1 MKELLKHYHLEPT
14 EIKQLEGYGSLN
26 YYIKDK
32 DNNHYV
38 LKHYTNS
45 SELALIQAESEILS
59 IISGKLPF
67 EIPAISSGKQTS
79 VHQYANKSFSR
90 LLPYIKGSL
99 LSKVKHSPRLL
110 YNFGKSIAELDISL
124 EGIRNA
130 EIESR
135 KFVWDLQYCLL
146 NRPKIKYITD
156 TSKAKLVE
164 YFFDQFEHFVLPEL
178 ANLRYSIIHND
189 LNDYNILTDGN
200 IITGVIDFGDITY
213 APLVN
218 EIAIALAYIM
228 MGKEKPFEA
237 ANQVIRG
244 YQTLYPL
251 NEEELKLLY
260 YLIPARI
267 CTSVCNSAEFKA
279 KGEDT
284 EYILVNE
291 KPAWTLL
298 EKWISYNPLMVKN
311 SFLKAAGYPL
321 INLNKKNDD
330 IRAIRKKNTGKS
342 LGLSYS
348 TPIYMTGAAFQYM
361 YDHKGNT
368 YLDARNNIPHVGH
381 CHPKISQAISRQTRL
396 LNTNTRYLYDSLAKY
411 TEKLLPLFP
420 PELNKVF
427 FVNSGSAASDLAVR
441 MAQTY
446 TSKDHLLVLEHGYH
460 GNTTIGINISSYKF
474 DGKGGKG
481 ISPGVTSLPL
491 PKLFN
496 GKFRTGEEY
505 AKNAT
510 EQISGLINNNILPAA
525 FIVEPVSGS
534 GGQVPLAPG
543 YLKTIKPFLEKHK
556 ILTITDEVQTGFGRL
571 GDYFWGFEMHDIVPD
586 IVILGK
592 PMGNGHPV
600 AAVVTTEKISNAFAT
615 GMEFFSSFGGNP
627 VSCEAANAVLEVIE
641 EEKLK
646 QNAKETGDYFLSSL
660 KSLQKDFPAIG
671 DIRGS
676 GLFIGIE
683 FINNEEKPDTK
694 FAEMV
699 NNSLKQHFILAGT
712 DGPVLKIK
720 PPLCFNKSNVDL
732 FIEKLNEILKNHF
745 PHSTSL
751 PGTTIVSV
759 AKLYPPNIPTPPST
773 LV

>member
-1 MKELLKHYHLEPT
+1 MEELLKQYDLEPT
-14 EIKQLEGYGSLN
+14 EIKKLEGYGSLN
-26 YYIKDK
+26 YHIKDK
-32 DNNHYV
+32 DNNHWV
-38 LKHYTNS
+38 LKHYTNP
-45 SELALIQAESEILS
+45 SELALIQAESEILNT
-59 IISGKLPF
+59 ISGKLF
-67 EIPAISSGKQTS
+67 FKIPAISSGKQTS

-99 LSKVKHSPRLL
+99 LSKVKHSPGLL
-110 YNFGKSIAELDISL
+110 YNFGKSIAELDRSL
-124 EGIRNA
+124 EGIRNG

-146 NRPKIKYITD
+146 NKPKIKYITD
-156 TSKAKLVE
+156 PSKAKLVE
-164 YFFDQFEHFVLPEL
+164 YYFDLFEHFVLPEL
-178 ANLRYSIIHND
+178 ADLRYSIIHND

-200 IITGVIDFGDITY
+200 KITGVIDFGDITY
-213 APLVN
+213 APLIN

-228 MGKEKPFEA
+228 LGKEKPFETA
-237 ANQVIRG
+237 HQVIRG
-244 YQTLYPL
+244 FQTLYTL

-260 YLIPARI
+260 YLIPARL
-267 CTSVCNSAEFKA
+267 CTSVCNSAEFIA

-291 KPAWTLL
+291 KPAWALL
-298 EKWISYNPLMVKN
+298 EKWISYNPIQVKN
-311 SFLKAAGYPL
+311 SFLKAAGYPQ
-321 INLNKKNDD
+321 INLYKKNDD
-330 IRAIRKKNTGKS
+330 VLAIRKKNTGKS

-348 TPIYMTGAAFQYM
+348 APIYMTGAAFQYM

-396 LNTNTRYLYDSLAKY
+396 LNTNTRYLYDPLAKY
-411 TEKLLPLFP
+411 TEHILTYFP
-420 PELNKVF
+420 PKLNKIF

-446 TSKDHLLVLEHGYH
+446 TSRDHLLVLEHGYH
-460 GNTTIGINISSYKF
+460 GNTIIGINISSYKF
-474 DGKGGKG
+474 NGKGGKG

-505 AKNAT
+505 AKNAK
-510 EQISGLINNNILPAA
+510 EQISGLINSNNLPAA
-525 FIVEPVSGS
+525 FIAEPVSGC
-534 GGQVPLAPG
+534 GGQVSLAPG

-556 ILTITDEVQTGFGRL
+556 ILTILDEVQTGFGRL
-571 GDYFWGFEMHDIVPD
+571 GDYFWGFEKHDIVPD
-586 IVILGK
+586 LVILGK
-592 PMGNGHPV
+592 PMGNGHPI
-600 AAVVTTEKISNAFAT
+600 AAVVTTEEISNTFAT

-646 QNAKETGDYFLSSL
+646 QNAKETGDYFLNSL
-660 KSLQKDFPAIG
+660 NSLQKDFHAIG

-699 NNSLKQHFILAGT
+699 NNKLKQHFILAGT
-712 DGPVLKIK
+712 DGSVLKIK
-720 PPLCFNKSNVDL
+720 PPLCFNKKNTDI
-732 FIEKLNEILKNHF
+732 FIEELNGILKNY
-745 PHSTSL
+745 L
-751 PGTTIVSV
+751 PQ
-759 AKLYPPNIPTPPST
+759 
-773 LV
+773 

>member
-1 MKELLKHYHLEPT
+1 MDELLKYYDFEPI
-14 EIKQLEGYGSLN
+14 EIKKLEGYGSLN
-26 YYIKDK
+26 YHIKDK

-38 LKHYTNS
+38 LKHYTDP
-45 SELALIQAESEILS
+45 SELALIQAESEILNT
-59 IISGKLPF
+59 ISGKLSF
-67 EIPAISSGKQTS
+67 EIPVISSGKQTS
-79 VHQYANKSFSR
+79 VHQYADKSFSR

-99 LSKVKHSPRLL
+99 LSKVKHSPELL
-110 YNFGKSIAELDISL
+110 YNFGKSIAELDRSL
-124 EGIRNA
+124 EGIRNST
-130 EIESR
+130 IESR
-135 KFVWDLQYCLL
+135 KIVWDLQYCLS
-146 NRPKIKYITD
+146 NRTKIKYIAD
-156 TSKAKLVE
+156 PSKAKLVE
-164 YFFDQFEHFVLPEL
+164 YYFDQFEHFVLPEF

-189 LNDYNILTDGN
+189 LNDYNILTEGN
-200 IITGVIDFGDITY
+200 KITGVIDFEDITY

-218 EIAIALAYIM
+218 EVAIALAYIM
-228 MGKEKPFEA
+228 LGKEKPFETA
-237 ANQVIRG
+237 DQVIRG

-251 NEEELKLLY
+251 NEEEIKLLY
-260 YLIPARI
+260 YLIPARL
-267 CTSVCNSAEFKA
+267 CTSVCNSAELKV
-279 KGEDT
+279 KGKDT

-291 KPAWTLL
+291 KPAWVLL
-298 EKWISYNPLMVKN
+298 EKWISYNPMRVIN
-311 SFLKAAGYPL
+311 SFLKAAGYQL

-330 IRAIRKKNTGKS
+330 VLTIRKKNTGKS

-361 YDHKGNT
+361 YDFKGNT
-368 YLDARNNIPHVGH
+368 YLDARNNISHVGH

-411 TEKLLPLFP
+411 IEHILQYFP
-420 PELNKVF
+420 PKLNKIF

-446 TSKDHLLVLEHGYH
+446 TSRDHLLVLEHGYH
-460 GNTTIGINISSYKF
+460 GNTIIGINISSYKF

-505 AKNAT
+505 AKNAI
-510 EQISGLINNNILPAA
+510 EQITGLLNNNILPAA
-525 FIVEPVSGS
+525 FIAEPVSDC

-543 YLKTIKPFLEKHK
+543 YLKTINPFLEKHK
-556 ILTITDEVQTGFGRL
+556 ILTILDEVQTGFGRL
-571 GDYFWGFEMHDIVPD
+571 GDYFWGFEKHDIIPD

-592 PMGNGHPV
+592 PMGNGHPI
-600 AAVVTTEKISNAFAT
+600 AAVVTTKEISDAFAT

-641 EEKLK
+641 EEKLM
-646 QNAKETGDYFLSSL
+646 QNAKETGDYFLSL
-660 KSLQKDFPAIG
+660 LNSLQKEFHAIG

-683 FINNEEKPDTK
+683 FINNNGEPDAK

-699 NNSLKQHFILAGT
+699 NNGLKQYYILAGT

-720 PPLCFNKSNVDL
+720 PPLCFNKKNTDF
-732 FIEKLNEILKNHF
+732 FIEELNEILKNYS
-745 PHSTSL
+745 PH
-751 PGTTIVSV
+751 
-759 AKLYPPNIPTPPST
+759 N
-773 LV
+773 